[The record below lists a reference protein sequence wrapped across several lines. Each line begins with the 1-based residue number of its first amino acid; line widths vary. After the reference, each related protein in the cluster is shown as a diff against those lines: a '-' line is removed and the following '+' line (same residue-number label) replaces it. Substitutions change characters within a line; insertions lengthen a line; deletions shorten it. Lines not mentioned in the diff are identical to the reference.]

1 MPVLPS
7 ATFPRSSV
15 SRLQF
20 ALPFFGCSV
29 FRAALHC
36 RSVFFPRRSPFSPGR
51 RSLRADELLN
61 KIDDDNS
68 GVLELDELTEMV
80 QVYADM
86 KRAAAEGSIPIC
98 TLPKEIQPSLQV
110 FDQDD
115 DGTVAPLELA
125 RAAELYKESKDSVKR
140 LSKAVVALVVVLVIL
155 VTLILIGTAQVIE
168 SSKETVTSAAGVT
181 TVAGT
186 DQPAASGTVVQEN
199 SLGDALAW
207 TPAQLNG
214 VKDIYVPEDPTIT
227 CAANTFCEDGTELA
241 YTITGWARNAEKG
254 LAFYSARGDTIL
266 VTSSAVTITDASG
279 STLLSRAA
287 TPSGRRRMQWGFG
300 GLRTYG
306 AFTIVVPS
314 F

>member
-1 MPVLPS
+1 MRPCQ
-7 ATFPRSSV
+7 A
-15 SRLQF
+15 
-20 ALPFFGCSV
+20 
-29 FRAALHC
+29 
-36 RSVFFPRRSPFSPGR
+36 FS
-51 RSLRADELLN
+51 
-61 KIDDDNS
+61 
-68 GVLELDELTEMV
+68 
-80 QVYADM
+80 
-86 KRAAAEGSIPIC
+86 
-98 TLPKEIQPSLQV
+98 
-110 FDQDD
+110 
-115 DGTVAPLELA
+115 
-125 RAAELYKESKDSVKR
+125 
-140 LSKAVVALVVVLVIL
+140 
-155 VTLILIGTAQVIE
+155 
-168 SSKETVTSAAGVT
+168 
-181 TVAGT
+181 
-186 DQPAASGTVVQEN
+186 PAASGTVVQEN

-214 VKDIYVPEDPTIT
+214 VKDLYFPEDPTIT

-306 AFTIVVPS
+306 AFTIIVPS